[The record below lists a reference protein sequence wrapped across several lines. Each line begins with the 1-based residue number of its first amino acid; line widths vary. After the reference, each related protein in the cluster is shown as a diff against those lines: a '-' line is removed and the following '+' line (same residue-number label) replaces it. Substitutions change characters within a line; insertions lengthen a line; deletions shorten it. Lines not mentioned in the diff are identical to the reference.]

1 MTNINFYKIGI
12 QTYLSTPFLYKDMI
26 KILQSFFRY
35 TVISIVFVETR
46 NDSFFLVSYILTL
59 NSYLM
64 FLICGF
70 LLYANLMFQD
80 GSWEKISAES
90 EEEEANATQN
100 NTVASRPEFCDLLS
114 ERGPCHGSWPRYFYN
129 SETDRC
135 EKFFYGGCNG
145 NENNFHVKMACEAI
159 CQKPKK
165 SEDGTIFDL
174 IFGHP
179 LIPNVNKQISKQ
191 VWLKIGQLIN
201 QNFGIGYI

>member
-1 MTNINFYKIGI
+1 
-12 QTYLSTPFLYKDMI
+12 MI

-191 VWLKIGQLIN
+191 VWLEIGQLIILAIFLELVTSKCYFTL
-201 QNFGIGYI
+201 QS

>member
-1 MTNINFYKIGI
+1 
-12 QTYLSTPFLYKDMI
+12 MI

-70 LLYANLMFQD
+70 LLYANLMFKD
-80 GSWEKISAES
+80 GSWEKISTES

-159 CQKPKK
+159 CQKPEK

-191 VWLKIGQLIN
+191 VWLKIGKLMN
-201 QNFGIGYI
+201 

>member
-1 MTNINFYKIGI
+1 
-12 QTYLSTPFLYKDMI
+12 MI
-26 KILQSFFRY
+26 KILQSFFSY

-201 QNFGIGYI
+201 ISNKLNLNVVLLYNS

>member
-1 MTNINFYKIGI
+1 
-12 QTYLSTPFLYKDMI
+12 MI
-26 KILQSFFRY
+26 KILQSFFSY

-201 QNFGIGYI
+201 QNFKIGYI

>member
-201 QNFGIGYI
+201 QNFKIGYI